1 MTLMFVFSTLIM
13 NSKKKLGNNLGYSIG
28 WSLAGDVIFT
38 QTKPQIIWQSCKH
51 ILDLVHPPN
60 RTKIIQDKNR
70 SIDVYTCF

>member
-1 MTLMFVFSTLIM
+1 M
-13 NSKKKLGNNLGYSIG
+13 NSKKKLANNLGYSIG
-28 WSLAGDVIFT
+28 RSLAGDVIFT
-38 QTKPQIIWQSCKH
+38 QIRPQIIWKSSKH